1 MGLRIGDDV
10 CGTRPRSHMSER
22 DTETGARR
30 RTIRSAAQEDHAV
43 THEDAGKYA
52 AKHAAGTTPDPAIA
66 AALEKRAEE
75 GTVACVAAHE
85 IAGDLGVAP
94 SEVGKTI
101 DLLEYRIVGC
111 QLGLFGY
118 SPQRKIV
125 EPADVV
131 SEELRHELGRAAPDG
146 RISCASVWAI
156 ADAQGQPRM
165 TVAAAC
171 ETLSVK
177 IKNCQL
183 GAF

>member
-1 MGLRIGDDV
+1 MMFAERRQEVICLSETLRQARG
-10 CGTRPRSHMSER
+10 GRRS
-22 DTETGARR
+22 
-30 RTIRSAAQEDHAV
+30 V

-66 AALEKRAEE
+66 AALERRAEE

-94 SEVGKTI
+94 SEVGKTV

-125 EPADVV
+125 EPADAV

-156 ADAQGQPRM
+156 ADAQGLPRM
-165 TVAAAC
+165 SVAAAC